1 MNRHEHI
8 QSAYL
13 FCRSPFFLRDAF
25 LKLKHYQGG
34 RHAATVQQLVA
45 TLKLALHRRKA
56 KGLQRIIIAAITCRV
71 IEQDCSEAR
80 LRFPYLKHHPLR
92 GSLDMLKSSA
102 TLLTKLKMKRLA
114 IKSLMRLVK
123 SKIHNPLQT
132 AFREMTKLPLSK
144 FYTALHHLSPIGAR
158 DSFGDNV
165 RIGDTSLLI

>member
-1 MNRHEHI
+1 M
-8 QSAYL
+8 
-13 FCRSPFFLRDAF
+13 RDAF
-25 LKLKHYQGG
+25 LKLKHFQGG

-71 IEQDCSEAR
+71 IEQDSSEAR

-114 IKSLMRLVK
+114 IKTLMRLLK
-123 SKIHNPLQT
+123 SKLRNPLQT
-132 AFREMTKLPLSK
+132 AFTEMMKLPLSG
-144 FYTALHHLSPIGAR
+144 FHPSIRHLSPIGPR

-165 RIGDTSLLI
+165 RIGDASLLIPDPKELALN